1 MDEPR
6 KKEFSFK
13 NRLLSF
19 RYAFKGIFYA
29 VKTQHNLW
37 IHLAVGLLVIFSGWF
52 LRISLAE
59 WLIVIICF
67 ALVISAEIINSAI
80 ELLTDIVSPEANA
93 KAGLVKDMAA
103 GAVLFSAICSA
114 IAGLVIFVPK
124 ILQLL

>member
-6 KKEFSFK
+6 KNKFSYK

-19 RYAFKGIFYA
+19 KYAFKGIFYA

-37 IHLAVGLLVIFSGWF
+37 VHLAVVLLVIFSGWF
-52 LRISLAE
+52 LRISVAE
-59 WLIVIICF
+59 WLTVIICF
-67 ALVISAEIINSAI
+67 ALVISAEVLNSAI

-93 KAGLVKDMAA
+93 EAGLVKDMAA
-103 GAVLFSAICSA
+103 GAVLFAAICSA

-124 ILQLL
+124 ILDLL